1 MWGVSLTVLR
11 QHECTIIY
19 RAPSSADDEEET
31 YHFVEEPSRD
41 YFCPILDELLLEPH
55 LTECCGQHL
64 SERAVE
70 QLKRRI
76 RPCPM
81 CAMPLVT
88 IKDIHFRRKV
98 RELPVF
104 CPNKNKGCQWVAEVS
119 AVKEHMEVCP
129 WKFSSLRPGNC
140 LCLFVRKRS
149 LTIYLKR
156 YLTRV
161 RLIELAAWIPRHE

>member
-11 QHECTIIY
+11 QHDCTIIY
-19 RAPSSADDEEET
+19 RAPSSADDKEET
-31 YHFVEEPSRD
+31 YHFVEEPSRG

-70 QLKRRI
+70 ELKRRI

-81 CAMPLVT
+81 CTMPLVT

-98 RELPVF
+98 RELSVF
-104 CPNKNKGCQWVAEVS
+104 CPNKNKGCKWVAKVS

-129 WKFSSLRPGNC
+129 WKFSSLRPG
-140 LCLFVRKRS
+140 
-149 LTIYLKR
+149 I
-156 YLTRV
+156 
-161 RLIELAAWIPRHE
+161 